1 MIKNSQPQNKALLF
15 SVSGVLLI
23 NLILFLVK
31 LFVGLSA
38 NSISIYSD
46 AINNLFDCISAVLTL
61 CSFSVLSAGAYAEK
75 TEQLLSFLISCF
87 IGFSGAYFFYS
98 SAERLMYPTPV
109 WYTPK
114 YLVLMCVTAAAK
126 LILFLILKKA
136 ASVYSLRL
144 VRLMATDSALDF
156 CIGCTTVLTLLLSK
170 NGKYAFDALCGIAIS
185 IFILISAV
193 KGIINAVK
201 LLLNYKSKE
210 KREEIES
217 LLLSY
222 KCIQH
227 ICKIRFTDGDICI
240 AEVETS
246 EENESSLE
254 EIARTVKQQT
264 NVNIFITKQTK
275 VGIDYER

>member
-1 MIKNSQPQNKALLF
+1 MIKNSQYKNKALLL

-31 LFVGLSA
+31 LSVGLSA

-61 CSFSVLSAGAYAEK
+61 CSFSVLSTGAYAEK
-75 TEQLLSFLISCF
+75 AEQLLSFLISCF

-114 YLVLMCVTAAAK
+114 YLILIIVTAAIK
-126 LILFLILKKA
+126 LIMSLILRKTSA
-136 ASVYSLRL
+136 VYSLKL

-170 NGKYAFDALCGIAIS
+170 NGKYAVDALCGIAIS
-185 IFILISAV
+185 IFIFISAV
-193 KGIINAVK
+193 KGIISAVK
-201 LLLNYKSKE
+201 MLINYKSKE
-210 KREEIES
+210 KIEKIES
-217 LLLSY
+217 LLLS
-222 KCIQH
+222 CENIQRIH
-227 ICKIRFTDGDICI
+227 KIRFTDGDICI
-240 AEVETS
+240 AQVEVSMES
-246 EENESSLE
+246 ESSFE
-254 EIARTVKQQT
+254 EITKAVKQQT
-264 NVNIFITKQTK
+264 DINIFITAQS
-275 VGIDYER
+275 GDIL

>member
-1 MIKNSQPQNKALLF
+1 MIKHSHSKNKVLLF

-46 AINNLFDCISAVLTL
+46 AVNNLFDCISAVITL
-61 CSFSVLSAGAYAEK
+61 CSFSVLSSGTYAEK
-75 TEQLLSFLISCF
+75 TEQFLSFLISCF
-87 IGFSGAYFFYS
+87 IGFSGAYFLYS

-114 YLVLMCVTAAAK
+114 YFLLICVTAAAK
-126 LILFLILKKA
+126 LILFLILKKVSA
-136 ASVYSLRL
+136 RHSLQL
-144 VRLMATDSALDF
+144 VRLMSTDSALDF

-193 KGIINAVK
+193 KGIISAVK
-201 LLLNYKSKE
+201 LLINYKSKE
-210 KREEIES
+210 KREQIEA

-222 KCIQH
+222 KSISR
-227 ICKIRFTDGDICI
+227 ISKMRFTDGDICI
-240 AEVETS
+240 VEVEMS
-246 EENESSLE
+246 KENESSIE
-254 EIARTVKQQT
+254 EICRTVKQQT
-264 NVNIFITKQTK
+264 DINIFITERSDM
-275 VGIDYER
+275 GINYER